1 MYMRKAALLACAWA
15 AASGLAPGAPAA
27 LAADFT
33 LQQVLSAPF
42 PAELTPAPAGGRIA
56 WVFNDRGTRNVWVAD
71 KAADGALRGRRL
83 TNFTGD
89 DGIDLGE
96 LAWAPDGN
104 AVVFTRGGDLEGGA
118 PPNPT
123 SAVAGPVEQA
133 IYAADLAGAA
143 PRRIAAGHT
152 PVVAP
157 KSGQIAFVA
166 NGQIWGASLTGPAT
180 PEQLVHDRGTASALA
195 FSPDGSKLA
204 FVSARSG
211 RSLVGVLDL
220 ASRHIAWM
228 TPSVDSDMAPE
239 WSPDST
245 QVAFVRVPAGQ
256 GAVDFMPHRAGEP
269 WSIWVANAHTGE
281 SRAIWTAPPGPGSV
295 FHAALSAR
303 VLLWGSNGTI
313 AFPWERTGWL
323 HLYGVA
329 ANGGPSVPLT
339 TGGSFEVFN
348 TALSPDRTRIVYSA
362 NSGDID
368 RWHIWQVTFSG
379 GAPQRLS
386 DGRGIEDYPVVTSDG
401 NVLALHSDARTP
413 VRPVQLDAVLGM
425 HDIAP
430 QSVPA
435 DFPSAHLVEPQ
446 TIVFPAAD
454 GLSIHG
460 ELFVP
465 SHPALSR
472 RPALL
477 FFHGGPYRQMLPAF
491 HPMDAYSFMYAFNQL
506 LADEGYVV
514 LSVNYR
520 GGIGYG
526 LDFREAQNFGAAGA
540 SELND
545 ILGAAAYLHTRADID
560 PARVGI
566 WGGSYGGLMTAL
578 GLARGADLFAAG
590 VDYAGVHD
598 WRIELPQ
605 LTGADADLAFRSSAL
620 STMDRWRAPVLIA
633 HNDDDRDVPFSESIE
648 LVEALRKHGVP
659 FEQLVLADELHVMLR
674 AASWLTFFETSD
686 RFLARDL
693 HPPGR

>member
-1 MYMRKAALLACAWA
+1 MFMKHAVLLACASA
-15 AASGLAPGAPAA
+15 LTLALPLSAPSAR
-27 LAADFT
+27 AADFT
-33 LQQVLSAPF
+33 LQQVLGAPF
-42 PAELTPAPAGGRIA
+42 PADFTPAPAGGRVA
-56 WVFNDRGTRNVWVAD
+56 WVFNDHGARNVWVGD
-71 KAADGALRGRRL
+71 KAADGNLRGRKL
-83 TNFTGD
+83 TTYAGD

-96 LAWAPDGN
+96 LAWSSDGN
-104 AVVFTRGGDLEGGA
+104 AVVFTRGGDLDGGA
-118 PPNPT
+118 PTNPT
-123 SAVAGPVEQA
+123 SAISGPVEQA
-133 IYAADLAGAA
+133 IYVADLAGAA

-152 PVVAP
+152 PVSAP
-157 KSGQIAFVA
+157 KGGRIAFIVD
-166 NGQIWGASLTGPAT
+166 GQIWGASLTGAAN

-195 FSPDGSKLA
+195 FSPDGGKLA
-204 FVSARSG
+204 FVSARAG

-245 QVAFVRVPAGQ
+245 QIAFVRVPAGQ
-256 GAVDFMPHRAGEP
+256 GAVDFMPHRTGEP
-269 WSIWVANAHTGE
+269 WSIWVANATTGE
-281 SRAIWTAPPGPGSV
+281 GRAIWTAPPGPGSV
-295 FHAALSAR
+295 FHSALSDR
-303 VLLWGSNGTI
+303 VLLWGANGTI
-313 AFPWERTGWL
+313 VFPWERTGWL
-323 HLYGVA
+323 HLYGVST
-329 ANGGPSVPLT
+329 NGGQAVQLT
-339 TGGSFEVFN
+339 TGGGFEVFN

-368 RWHIWQVTFSG
+368 RWHIWQVAFSG
-379 GAPQRLS
+379 GAPLRLS
-386 DGRGIEDYPVVTSDG
+386 DGKGIEDYPVVTSDG
-401 NVLALHSDARTP
+401 TVLALHSDARTP
-413 VRPVQLDAVLGM
+413 VRPVQFGAGLAM
-425 HDIAP
+425 HDVAP
-430 QSVPA
+430 QAVPA

-446 TIVFPAAD
+446 PIVFPAAD

-460 ELFVP
+460 QLFLP
-465 SHPALSR
+465 SHSTASR

-491 HPMDAYSFMYAFNQL
+491 HPMDAYSFMYAFNQF

-560 PARVGI
+560 PSRIGI

-605 LTGADADLAFRSSAL
+605 LTGADAELAFRSSAL
-620 STMDRWRAPVLIA
+620 STMDRWHAPVLIA

-648 LVEALRKHGVP
+648 LAKSLRKHGVP
-659 FEQLVLADELHVMLR
+659 FEQLVLPDEVHVMLR

-686 RFLARDL
+686 RFLARYL